1 MERSP
6 IQGNTGPEDPAGAS
20 SGSEVAAPEPQDFEV
35 RGSRFSK
42 SADER
47 QRMLMQRKEEL
58 LLRARRCASLFPVSY
73 GLHCFAPVCM
83 KLLSCLFAISDIHI
97 RFLRFDQL
105 IMKQLCY
112 LLFIQHDKMNEL

>member
-1 MERSP
+1 MLACVVKVAIRQTTKHCYVKSVSVLQSVERSA

-58 LLRARRCASLFPVSY
+58 LLRARR
-73 GLHCFAPVCM
+73 
-83 KLLSCLFAISDIHI
+83 
-97 RFLRFDQL
+97 
-105 IMKQLCY
+105 
-112 LLFIQHDKMNEL
+112 